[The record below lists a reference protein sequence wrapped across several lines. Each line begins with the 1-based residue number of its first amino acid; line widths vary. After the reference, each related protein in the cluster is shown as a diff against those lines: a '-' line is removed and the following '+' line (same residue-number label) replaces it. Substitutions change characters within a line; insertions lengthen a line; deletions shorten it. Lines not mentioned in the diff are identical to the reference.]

1 METLT
6 NASFQNLTKT
16 EQVVMIINSGKELM
30 CREEEG
36 YVIHL
41 YLLSGLFVEV
51 WFESDSKK
59 IVNVESIDKESIT
72 RNYMVMNELVKQL
85 FDN

>member
-16 EQVVMIINSGKELM
+16 EQVVMIINSGQELM

-36 YVIHL
+36 YVIRL

-59 IVNVESIDKESIT
+59 IVNVAPTDKNSIT
-72 RNYMVMNELVKQL
+72 KNYQEMNELLKQM
-85 FDN
+85 FTN

>member
-36 YVIHL
+36 YVIRL

-59 IVNVESIDKESIT
+59 IVNVAPTDKNSIT
-72 RNYMVMNELVKQL
+72 KNYQEMNELLKQM
-85 FDN
+85 FTN